1 MAAATGEHA
10 HFWRD
15 GALGGL
21 ELLHAHYVTHSF
33 APHSHDT
40 YALGVIEMG
49 VERFQYRR
57 NPVIAPAGSLLVI
70 NPGEPHTG
78 ASAESDGWRYRMLYP
93 DPELLREAAGATS
106 GRARPI
112 PFFAEPVVHDPALA
126 RELRALHHSLES
138 GAEPLE
144 RQSRLLTFF
153 ARLIQRHAD
162 TPHLDAPLAPE
173 PAVVRRLRAYLDEH
187 SSAPVTLAELA
198 EIADMS
204 EFHTLRVFARATGM
218 PPHAYL
224 TQRRVAH
231 AKALLSQRLPLAQVA
246 ATTGFYDQS
255 HLTRHFKRIV
265 GVTPGQY
272 VQSAMGTSLLPPS
285 RVGKGD

>member
-1 MAAATGEHA
+1 MAAETAEHA

-15 GALGGL
+15 PALGGL
-21 ELLHAHYVTHSF
+21 ELLRAHYVTHSF

-40 YALGVIEMG
+40 FAIGVVEAG

-78 ASAESDGWRYRMLYP
+78 ASAESGGWRYRMLYP
-93 DPELLREAAGATS
+93 DPELLREAAGALA

-112 PFFAEPVVHDPALA
+112 PFFAQPVVHDPALA
-126 RELRALHHSLES
+126 RELLALHHCLES

-144 RQSRLLTFF
+144 RQTRLIAFF
-153 ARLIQRHAD
+153 AALVQRHAD
-162 TPHLDAPLAPE
+162 TPHDETRLAPE
-173 PAVVRRLRAYLDEH
+173 PSVARRLRAYLDERIG
-187 SSAPVTLAELA
+187 APVTLAELA
-198 EIADMS
+198 EIAGMS
-204 EFHTLRVFARATGM
+204 QFHTVRVFARATGM
-218 PPHAYL
+218 PPHTYL

-231 AKALLSQRLPLAQVA
+231 AKTLLAQRLPLAQVA
-246 ATTGFYDQS
+246 ARAGFYDQS

-272 VQSAMGTSLLPPS
+272 ALI
-285 RVGKGD
+285 R